1 MRLANPVGGFGQMP
15 GVVRFLLVNHLL
27 GNLAFYLL
35 VPYLAT
41 YLTGSLGL
49 GFATAGVILGVRN
62 LSHQGLFLVG
72 GTASDRLGPRA
83 MILAGTALRAVG
95 FGLFVVAGTLPLLVI
110 AAVLS
115 GVAGALFN
123 PAVRSYISLEAG
135 PQRRVDAFALFNVFG
150 QGGALL
156 GPVLGAGLAA
166 LDFRISAATAAAT
179 FALLL
184 LMQARMLATRPVEP
198 TSTSVV
204 SDWAEIL
211 RNRHFVAFALALS
224 GLYSLQNQL
233 YFVIPADVERLTG
246 GSGGVAVVFVAAT
259 GVTILFQVRLSRRL
273 SRNPDRGPAMAAGL
287 ALTGV
292 AFLAP
297 AVAGDLVQGPVLG
310 MLPVLI
316 TGVGL
321 SVGVMMAQPFAY
333 ELISAFGAERTTG
346 TRFGFFY
353 LASGIAAAISTTA
366 IGFVTDVWGPVA
378 GDLICVAIGV
388 ACALAVWRLHRRG
401 RLPTWDLGGVR
412 R

>member
-1 MRLANPVGGFGQMP
+1 MP
-15 GVVRFLLVNHLL
+15 GVVRFLLVNHLV

-49 GFATAGVILGVRN
+49 GFATAGVVLGIRN
-62 LSHQGLFLVG
+62 LSHQGLFLIG

-83 MILAGTALRAVG
+83 MILTGTTLRAVG
-95 FGLFVVAGTLPLLVI
+95 FGLFVVAETLPLLMV

-123 PAVRSYISLEAG
+123 PAVRSYLALEAG
-135 PQRRVDAFALFNVFG
+135 TQRIEAFALFNVFG

-166 LDFRISAATAAAT
+166 LDFRISAATAT
-179 FALLL
+179 CVFALLVL
-184 LMQARMLATRPVEP
+184 LQARMLATRPVEH
-198 TSTSVV
+198 TSTSIIA
-204 SDWAEIL
+204 DWAQL
-211 RNRHFVAFALALS
+211 VRDRRFVAFALALS

-259 GVTILFQVRLSRRL
+259 TVTILFQVRLSRRL
-273 SRNPDRGPAMAAGL
+273 SRSPDRGPAMAVGLAFAGL
-287 ALTGV
+287 AFAAPPLTGH
-292 AFLAP
+292 
-297 AVAGDLVQGPVLG
+297 LVHGPVLG
-310 MLPVLI
+310 ILPVLV
-316 TGVGL
+316 TGLGL
-321 SVGVMMAQPFAY
+321 SAGVMLAQPFAY
-333 ELISAFGAERTTG
+333 ELISDFGDERTTG

-353 LASGIAAAISTTA
+353 LASGLIAAISTA
-366 IGFVTDVWGPVA
+366 VIGLVTDLWGPVA
-378 GDLICVAIGV
+378 GDLICAAIGGV
-388 ACALAVWRLHRRG
+388 CALAVWQLHRCG
-401 RLPTWDLGGVR
+401 WLPARQPGEVR